1 MAKCAESPR
10 GVAHRHQCPYGRAV
24 GLKDKTFICITDN
37 ERGPSLFTCS
47 EPFLLDLQAAF
58 YFYRLLV
65 KDFSEL
71 THRLIDQAGQIEIQ
85 QRGGETRSAHV
96 GHHLL
101 LV

>member
-1 MAKCAESPR
+1 M
-10 GVAHRHQCPYGRAV
+10 
-24 GLKDKTFICITDN
+24 
-37 ERGPSLFTCS
+37 CS
-47 EPFLLDLQAAF
+47 EPFLLDLQVAF

-65 KDFSEL
+65 KDFSEI
-71 THRLIDQAGQIEIQ
+71 THRLIDQIEIQ